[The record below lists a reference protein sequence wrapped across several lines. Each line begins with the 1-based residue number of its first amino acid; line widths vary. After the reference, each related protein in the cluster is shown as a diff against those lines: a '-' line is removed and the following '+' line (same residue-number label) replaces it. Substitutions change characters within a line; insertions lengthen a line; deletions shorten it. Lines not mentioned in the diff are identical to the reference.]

1 MKEIAGHAAT
11 PLCLL
16 GEKKRR
22 GKKKDKGG
30 FSDVLI
36 GSDEVGNTR
45 PSDRGNTEVIQRC
58 SHSII
63 KGGQRI
69 SPGTRRK

>member
-16 GEKKRR
+16 SEKKEER
-22 GKKKDKGG
+22 KKDKGG

-36 GSDEVGNTR
+36 GSDEVGNIR
-45 PSDRGNTEVIQRC
+45 PSDRRKNEVI
-58 SHSII
+58 
-63 KGGQRI
+63 
-69 SPGTRRK
+69 